1 MSFSHHRI
9 IRPPGGSNR
18 NSKIRALLWFVVC
31 ASIPLAFLLFQI
43 IVNPSRG
50 LLDDQLKRIEAT
62 IRENMET
69 LEKLEY
75 HERRLSAAAGNALS
89 YRLPVLVQGRSSYV
103 TVDASGLE
111 EFSNSLALDDL
122 MLRHHRKL
130 KGDFRSGDAAEWHSV
145 LVSISQEAKDH
156 LTTTELPNLRN
167 RMEEI
172 RQATADLEVRRVSL
186 QGKIAQATH

>member
-18 NSKIRALLWFVVC
+18 NSMVRALLWFAVC

-75 HERRLSAAAGNALS
+75 HERRLSAAAGNAYLIGDYHLTS
-89 YRLPVLVQGRSSYV
+89 ASMALDRGTTVGAPA
-103 TVDASGLE
+103 VDADGAS
-111 EFSNSLALDDL
+111 
-122 MLRHHRKL
+122 RPV
-130 KGDFRSGDAAEWHSV
+130 DFEGVGSDVFCDATVVIDFCIVPDTPKQTIADPRSAA
-145 LVSISQEAKDH
+145 
-156 LTTTELPNLRN
+156 
-167 RMEEI
+167 
-172 RQATADLEVRRVSL
+172 
-186 QGKIAQATH
+186 